1 MNDKQNLKPELKEV
15 YDRIMN
21 TEVKASKEK
30 EPEKTPDEHKVTPA
44 TPPHGETHTSQS
56 AASIAQTHPASSS
69 PTQLPNVNRDQ
80 SFAFSTKDHKLVSA
94 HEPKAHAEKGEDK
107 GQKISKEII
116 IALVVIFFIV
126 YAGLCAV
133 LLGIIQF

>member
-1 MNDKQNLKPELKEV
+1 MDTKQNLKPELKEV

-21 TEVKASKEK
+21 TDV
-30 EPEKTPDEHKVTPA
+30 KTPAPKTTEKPLEQPK
-44 TPPHGETHTSQS
+44 TPPAHTETPQPAAHT
-56 AASIAQTHPASSS
+56 AAPSEPPMKHIDH
-69 PTQLPNVNRDQ
+69 DQ
-80 SFAFSTKDHKLVSA
+80 SFAFSSKDHKLVSKD
-94 HEPKAHAEKGEDK
+94 HTEKSSDK

-133 LLGIIQF
+133 LLGVIQF